1 MSRQE
6 ILDRIREKI
15 KEEKK
20 GQGKHSYIK
29 ILIKKNC
36 NLNKN
41 NSYSRIHSNPVD
53 RNRFLSIQ
61 KTMSSIVLY
70 PAFYEYKNCTIIRL
84 KQFF

>member
-29 ILIKKNC
+29 IIIKKNC

-61 KTMSSIVLY
+61 KLCLASFYIQLSTNIKIV
-70 PAFYEYKNCTIIRL
+70 
-84 KQFF
+84 QS